1 VRTCGVDEAGRGPVI
16 GPLVVAAVVTDDLA
30 SIEELGV
37 KDSKVLSPIR
47 RESLSIRIKERAEV
61 FVKVVPA
68 WEIDRIRESQTM
80 NEMEC
85 GVFAELIDS
94 SSADVAYV
102 DAVDVDADRFARDIS
117 DLLDRKIKIVSE
129 HKADARYPIVSAA
142 SIVAKVRRDLEIENI
157 KIELGYDIG
166 SGYPSDPKTVRAL
179 KRMVDQNKISKYVR
193 RSWDTFKRL
202 DVKGLDRWQR

>member
-1 VRTCGVDEAGRGPVI
+1 MRTCGVDEAGRGPVI
-16 GPLVVAAVVTDDLA
+16 GPLVVAAVVTDDVA
-30 SIEELGV
+30 SIEGLGV

-85 GVFAELIDS
+85 KVFAELIDS
-94 SSADVAYV
+94 SLAGVAYV
-102 DAVDVDADRFARDIS
+102 DAVDVDEDRFARDIS
-117 DLLDRKIKIVSE
+117 DMLVRKIEIVSE

-142 SIVAKVRRDLEIENI
+142 SIVAKVRRDMEIENI

-202 DVKGLDRWQR
+202 SVKGLDRWQK